1 MKDLK
6 KDFEAFLN
14 SIGQREL
21 KKNKKLNK
29 VIMKLDKRIELI
41 CKYYSKV
48 A

>member
-1 MKDLK
+1 MKGLR

-29 VIMKLDKRIELI
+29 VISKLDKRIELI

>member
-1 MKDLK
+1 MKDLR

-29 VIMKLDKRIELI
+29 VISKLDKRIELI
-41 CKYYSKV
+41 CKYYSEV

>member
-1 MKDLK
+1 MSALNKEFK
-6 KDFEAFLN
+6 AFLN

-29 VIMKLDKRIELI
+29 VITKLDKRIELI
-41 CKYYSKV
+41 CKYYSRV